1 MSIAIAATMTSPA
14 RVLRL
19 ALLGAADEPLR
30 QLLEDALRDGR
41 IRCEFVWAPASSADA
56 AVVMVTWG
64 EEAHLIAAARAQAV
78 GVPLLAILP
87 FGDDRLAECVLRCGA
102 QDWYALDSP
111 LENLRARLVALAA
124 RDTLAAGAA
133 A

>member
-1 MSIAIAATMTSPA
+1 MSIAAAVTMTSPA

-30 QLLEDALRDGR
+30 QLLEDALRDGCV
-41 IRCEFVWAPASSADA
+41 RCESVWAPAGGADV
-56 AVVMVTWG
+56 AVVMVNWG
-64 EEAHLIAAARAQAV
+64 EEARIIAAARAQAV

-87 FGDDRLAECVLRCGA
+87 FGDDRLAESVLRCGA

-124 RDTLAAGAA
+124 HDVPAEGVAA
-133 A
+133 

>member
-1 MSIAIAATMTSPA
+1 
-14 RVLRL
+14 
-19 ALLGAADEPLR
+19 
-30 QLLEDALRDGR
+30 
-41 IRCEFVWAPASSADA
+41 
-56 AVVMVTWG
+56 MVNWG
-64 EEAHLIAAARAQAV
+64 EEARIIAAARAQAV

-124 RDTLAAGAA
+124 HDAPAAGAA
-133 A
+133 